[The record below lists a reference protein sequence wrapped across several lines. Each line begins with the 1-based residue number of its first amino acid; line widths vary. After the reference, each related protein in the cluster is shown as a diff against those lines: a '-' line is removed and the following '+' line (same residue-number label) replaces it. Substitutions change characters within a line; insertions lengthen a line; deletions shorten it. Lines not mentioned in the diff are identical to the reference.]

1 MSRPNILYILAD
13 DLGWADLSLHG
24 SPIRTPHIDQLARE
38 GVELT
43 QHYVCPMCTPTR
55 ASLLTGRHP
64 SRFGEHATVPS
75 NAPVFPDGFQTLA
88 TVLRDAGYDTGLFGK
103 WHLGSAPEFG
113 PNHFG
118 FNTAYGSLAGGID
131 PYNHRYK
138 KGEFSVTWHRNGD
151 LVEERGHV
159 TDLIVREAAEWIE
172 SREQPW
178 FCYVPFT
185 AVHVPVK
192 PTQEWLSQYYP
203 HSFDDD
209 PLKDMSFKK
218 YAAYTSHMDHGI
230 GQLLEVLERTCQRE
244 NTIIVFSSDNGAIN
258 DDPLHGTDQ
267 YPGWQEAYPRLGSNA
282 PFRGVKAQLYEG
294 GIRTPTIVNW
304 RGTLTSGK
312 MGHPVQVTDWMP
324 TFTTLAGAEPK
335 QDPRYDGQDIW
346 SLLTGEEDNPVP
358 RRLFWNFM
366 GGRALGIRH
375 GDWKLTACGTDG
387 NREYELFNIVDDPYE
402 QHELANEY
410 PDRVKELAKMIEEE
424 RRQDNSSARE
434 DVDSPMVS

>member
-1 MSRPNILYILAD
+1 MERPNILYLLAD

-24 SPIRTPHIDQLARE
+24 SVIRTPNIDRLARE
-38 GVELT
+38 GVECT

-64 SRFGEHATVPS
+64 GRFGGHATVPS
-75 NAPVFPDGFQTLA
+75 NAPVLPDGYQTLA

-103 WHLGSAPEFG
+103 WHLGSSSRFG
-113 PNHFG
+113 PNHYG

-138 KGEFSVTWHRNGD
+138 RGEFSVTWHRNGD

-172 SREQPW
+172 DRDQPW

-192 PTQEWLSQYYP
+192 PTQEWLSRYDFRQ
-203 HSFDDD
+203 FDDD
-209 PLKDMSFKK
+209 PSKDMSFKK
-218 YAAYTSHMDHGI
+218 YAAYTSHMDHAI
-230 GQLLEVLERTCQRE
+230 GQLLETLERIGQRE

-258 DDPLHGTDQ
+258 ECPLHGTDK

-294 GIRTPTIVNW
+294 GIRAPTLVNW
-304 RGTLTSGK
+304 RGQLQPGT
-312 MGHPVQVTDWMP
+312 MDHPVQVTDWMP
-324 TFTTLAGAEPK
+324 TLTALTGAQCR
-335 QDPRYDGQDIW
+335 QDPRFDGQDIW
-346 SLLTGEEDNPVP
+346 PLLTGRQDDPDP
-358 RRLFWNFM
+358 RCLYWNFRQ
-366 GGRALGIRH
+366 GNNLGLRY
-375 GDWKLTACGTDG
+375 GDWKLIDQAVDG
-387 NREYELFNIVDDPYE
+387 NRTRELFNIADDPCE
-402 QHELANEY
+402 RQELAREY
-410 PDRVKELAKMIEEE
+410 PEKVNDLAEMMEAE
-424 RRQDNSSARE
+424 RQQDGSSARD
-434 DVDSPMVS
+434 DVSSPMMP